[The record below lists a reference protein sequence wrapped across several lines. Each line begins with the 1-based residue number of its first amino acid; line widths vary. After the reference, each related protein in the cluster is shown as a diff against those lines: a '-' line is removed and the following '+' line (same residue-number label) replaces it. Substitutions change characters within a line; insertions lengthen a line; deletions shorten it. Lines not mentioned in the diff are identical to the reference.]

1 MWVTFTQAT
10 TGYGESVPITHI
22 GRAAAVVVMLFMP
35 IVIAFITASTTKALN
50 LTSDEST
57 LMRGIDANRLR
68 LRLLSAAASIIQL
81 WCPHCTQRWRLNV
94 RTCTY

>member
-35 IVIAFITASTTKALN
+35 IVIAFITIVIIIGAIIVSGLN
-50 LTSDEST
+50 HMFFDCF
-57 LMRGIDANRLR
+57 IN
-68 LRLLSAAASIIQL
+68 I
-81 WCPHCTQRWRLNV
+81 
-94 RTCTY
+94 